1 MRVDICGRSAGD
13 PTQSFTRGRA
23 APKSGRMFRRYAGS
37 DAPIPGR
44 HPCRPKDDL
53 SDHQVTTNI
62 QLKNLQVGRPVRSL
76 RAMCS
81 KFFSTSM
88 TGMHLARQAVHPSYR
103 AAQERR
109 SQNSNRHRY

>member
-1 MRVDICGRSAGD
+1 MRTFRWRPNAVFHARPCGS
-13 PTQSFTRGRA
+13 Q
-23 APKSGRMFRRYAGS
+23 SGRMFRRYAGS